1 MARSQTYGDQR
12 AFRVRQGIFPWK
24 TTNFGDA
31 YWDKKRWEATVPWRV
46 LPTTPEG
53 CRNWAPYARWMEIA
67 QNRTL
72 WRMFTWNTLLNEEY
86 WNQIKGRLPA
96 K

>member
-1 MARSQTYGDQR
+1 MLSEWEIGEPSFNT
-12 AFRVRQGIFPWK
+12 V
-24 TTNFGDA
+24 FGM
-31 YWDKKRWEATVPWRV
+31 
-46 LPTTPEG
+46 TTPEG